1 MGYII
6 FTLTICCVYL
16 RPLRLPIWV
25 FSTLGAVC
33 AYALGVVS
41 LSDIALV
48 WEITKPSTLA
58 LIGLILLS
66 LSFEKL
72 GFFTHLASCITPHTH
87 SIQTWKFFVL
97 LIILGSV
104 VSIVFANDGA
114 VLVMAPLILALF
126 DKRNSSLSR
135 HSVLSDKSL
144 NLHSDFQSFASSKLP
159 QSSLDNNDFSSQA
172 LECQENS
179 SLGNHSQDC
188 GNFRAVIT
196 YKVTPTPKRSFFRKL
211 PQNFQSTTTK
221 QAVSVVYL
229 VNTRIYESNDTNSQN
244 NAESSSVESQDLD
257 SMQHTKNM
265 QGRSILD
272 EKCGLQE
279 KHEGSYLEGNDPK
292 CFSPLPHLSLKDK
305 PYKIT
310 PLIVFLLLISFLS
323 DFASNVLVISNLT
336 NIITAQ
342 MFGMDFVRF
351 ALTMALPQ
359 IFGLLAFVGIA
370 WLCFRRFLPRTL
382 CFATESKRESSLDSN
397 AQFSFTC
404 DKEHDCPLSKHTFAH
419 KPTKLTLLLCYVLVI
434 ALLGG
439 IVVGERY
446 GAELYVFLFG
456 ASFIALAYAWA
467 LGLFQ
472 PRTLF
477 RETPFSVVVFSFG
490 LFVVVFGVK
499 NAGFLESM
507 REVFESIESAPLFVQ
522 IFSVGVFSSLSSS
535 VINNLPMV
543 LLGNLTIES
552 FSLDSAHQNVLALA
566 HLLGCNI
573 GSKLTP
579 IGSLATLL
587 FLLKL
592 KISGIKIPLLTYL
605 AFAFVITFCVLFASL
620 LGLWVSVL

>member
-16 RPLRLPIWV
+16 RPFRLPIWV

-33 AYALGVVS
+33 AYALDVVS

-87 SIQTWKFFVL
+87 FIQTWKFFVL

-114 VLVMAPLILALF
+114 VLVLIPLILALF
-126 DKRNSSLSR
+126 DKRNSSLTQ
-135 HSVLSDKSL
+135 SL
-144 NLHSDFQSFASSKLP
+144 NEHGNSASGTTKEVASSPRFVQHSCGSEATK
-159 QSSLDNNDFSSQA
+159 SQRA
-172 LECQENS
+172 NLT
-179 SLGNHSQDC
+179 QD
-188 GNFRAVIT
+188 
-196 YKVTPTPKRSFFRKL
+196 
-211 PQNFQSTTTK
+211 
-221 QAVSVVYL
+221 
-229 VNTRIYESNDTNSQN
+229 TRIYESNDTNSQTN
-244 NAESSSVESQDLD
+244 TESNGTESNKPKIPNLPNKDNESGAVSL
-257 SMQHTKNM
+257 SYFWSFWR
-265 QGRSILD
+265 QGA
-272 EKCGLQE
+272 
-279 KHEGSYLEGNDPK
+279 GSYLSGSDQAEHEHSAK
-292 CFSPLPHLSLKDK
+292 SAKKTSHLTLV
-305 PYKIT
+305 
-310 PLIVFLLLISFLS
+310 IVFLLVISFVS
-323 DFASNVLVISNLT
+323 DFASNALVISNLT

-397 AQFSFTC
+397 AQSHSTC
-404 DKEHDCPLSKHTFAH
+404 DKEYDCPLSKRTFAH

-522 IFSVGVFSSLSSS
+522 IFSVGVFSSLGSS

-620 LGLWVSVL
+620 LGLWVSVLRSVGSVGSAPQNLAQSLC

>member
-16 RPLRLPIWV
+16 RPFRLPIWV

-114 VLVMAPLILALF
+114 VLVLTPLILALF

-172 LECQENS
+172 LECQESGTSQTAQNAKNLES
-179 SLGNHSQDC
+179 SGIDSQ
-188 GNFRAVIT
+188 
-196 YKVTPTPKRSFFRKL
+196 K
-211 PQNFQSTTTK
+211 
-221 QAVSVVYL
+221 
-229 VNTRIYESNDTNSQN
+229 NTESKAIIESNST
-244 NAESSSVESQDLD
+244 ESKNLD
-257 SMQHTKNM
+257 SKQHTGNM
-265 QGRSILD
+265 QKICDGEVFFDDFSGCGVRGAGSLLD
-272 EKCGLQE
+272 A
-279 KHEGSYLEGNDPK
+279 NDQAEPNK
-292 CFSPLPHLSLKDK
+292 STKRAKKTSHL
-305 PYKIT
+305 T
-310 PLIVFLLLISFLS
+310 PVIVFLLVISFLS
-323 DFASNVLVISNLT
+323 DFASNALVISNLT

-522 IFSVGVFSSLSSS
+522 IFSVGVFSSLGSS